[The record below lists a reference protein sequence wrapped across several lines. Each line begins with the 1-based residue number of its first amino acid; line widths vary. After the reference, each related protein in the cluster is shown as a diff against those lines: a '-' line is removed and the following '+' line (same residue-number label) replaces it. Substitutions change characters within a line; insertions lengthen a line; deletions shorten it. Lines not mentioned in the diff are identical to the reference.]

1 MRTMTVRGKKP
12 EASTSSIRKIVG
24 GAATALLTLIALI
37 LLAAPCAQAQFDTAS
52 VLGTIKDPSGA
63 GIASASVTLLSP
75 AKGVSVT
82 RQTDANGNY
91 EFTNVQPGEYSIS
104 VTAANFEK
112 EDTGQFTV
120 TVGARQ
126 RVELTL
132 RIGTDAQTVQVS
144 GAASLLETDTSDR
157 GETVGTQEAVNL
169 PLNGRAYA
177 DLSTLVPGVRE
188 SLLEVLSLP
197 SRDASYNVNGLNSMV
212 NNFQL
217 DGIDNNA
224 YQSANQGYSNEAIVP
239 SPDAI
244 QEFKVET
251 DNYSAEYGRAGGA
264 IINATIRS
272 GTNQFHGVAYDYL
285 RNTVLN
291 AYGPFIGTGVKP
303 TLVQNQFGGTL
314 GGPVKRDKLFFFGDY
329 EGLRNV
335 NRAIQ
340 TAVVPTAAQ
349 AQGIFTDA
357 QGNPIPLQNPI
368 TGAQYPEW
376 RDPGLRPESV
386 RGQRIEHPAGGCGP
400 QPKRR
405 GGWKQLR
412 LHPCQHRDREQGRWP
427 HGRLHQPA
435 VDSLCTLQPGLV
447 GLFSG
452 PQHSRV
458 GWRQQQRH
466 VVCVYQ
472 ANRRRL

>member
-1 MRTMTVRGKKP
+1 MRSNLLPATHVQMQHRTRLQKVFIGTRG
-12 EASTSSIRKIVG
+12 AVLAMVVG
-24 GAATALLTLIALI
+24 MIMV
-37 LLAAPCAQAQFDTAS
+37 PFAQAQFDSAS
-52 VLGTIKDPSGA
+52 VLGTIKDQSGSGIPSA
-63 GIASASVTLLSP
+63 TVVLLSP
-75 AKGVSVT
+75 AKGVSVE
-82 RQTDANGNY
+82 RQTDGNGNY
-91 EFTNVQPGEYSIS
+91 EFSNVQPGEYSIS
-104 VTAANFEK
+104 VTAPNFEK
-112 EDTGQFTV
+112 ADTGRFTV

-132 RIGTDAQTVQVS
+132 KIGTDAQTVNVS
-144 GAASLLETDTSDR
+144 GAASMLETDTSDR

-224 YQSANQGYSNEAIVP
+224 YQSANQGYSNEAIIP

-303 TLVQNQFGGTL
+303 TLIQNQFGGTL
-314 GGPVKRDKLFFFGDY
+314 GGPIKRDKLFFFGGY

-340 TAVVPTAAQ
+340 TAVVPTAAE
-349 AQGIFTDA
+349 AQGTFTDA
-357 QGNPIPLQNPI
+357 KGNPIPLQNPI
-368 TGAQYPEW
+368 TGAQYPNGKIPVA
-376 RDPGLRPESV
+376 DQSPFAANVLS
-386 RGQRIEHPAGGCGP
+386 I
-400 QPKRR
+400 
-405 GGWKQLR
+405 
-412 LHPCQHRDREQGRWP
+412 
-427 HGRLHQPA
+427 
-435 VDSLCTLQPGLV
+435 LQADAAPN
-447 GLFSG
+447 
-452 PQHSRV
+452 
-458 GWRQQQRH
+458 QQM
-466 VVCVYQ
+466 
-472 ANRRRL
+472 

>member
-1 MRTMTVRGKKP
+1 MRTMTVRGKNP
-12 EASTSSIRKIVG
+12 EVSTSSLRKIVSR
-24 GAATALLTLIALI
+24 TASALCI
-37 LLAAPCAQAQFDTAS
+37 LLALTLLVAPCAQAQFDTAS

-75 AKGVSVT
+75 SKGVSVV

-126 RVELTL
+126 RVDLTL

-197 SRDASYNVNGLNSMV
+197 SRDASYNVNGLNSMT

-224 YQSANQGYSNEAIVP
+224 YQSANQGYSNEAIIP

-285 RNTVLN
+285 RNTALN
-291 AYGPFIGTGVKP
+291 AFGPFIGTGVKP
-303 TLVQNQFGGTL
+303 TLVQNQFGGAF
-314 GGPVKRDKLFFFGDY
+314 GGPIKRDKLFYFAD
-329 EGLRNV
+329 
-335 NRAIQ
+335 
-340 TAVVPTAAQ
+340 P
-349 AQGIFTDA
+349 D
-357 QGNPIPLQNPI
+357 GNAL
-368 TGAQYPEW
+368 GAMQY
-376 RDPGLRPESV
+376 DPDPR
-386 RGQRIEHPAGGCGP
+386 
-400 QPKRR
+400 
-405 GGWKQLR
+405 
-412 LHPCQHRDREQGRWP
+412 
-427 HGRLHQPA
+427 
-435 VDSLCTLQPGLV
+435 
-447 GLFSG
+447 
-452 PQHSRV
+452 
-458 GWRQQQRH
+458 
-466 VVCVYQ
+466 
-472 ANRRRL
+472 

>member
-1 MRTMTVRGKKP
+1 MRTTPVHGKNP
-12 EASTSSIRKIVG
+12 QASISFILKIVSS
-24 GAATALLTLIALI
+24 AANVLRLLLALA

-52 VLGTIKDPSGA
+52 VLGTVKDPSGA

-75 AKGVSVT
+75 AKGVSVI

-91 EFTNVQPGEYSIS
+91 EFTNVQPGEYSIT
-104 VTAANFEK
+104 VTSANFEK
-112 EDTGQFTV
+112 EDTGPFTV

-126 RVELTL
+126 RVDLTL
-132 RIGTDAQTVQVS
+132 RIGTDAQTVQVT

-224 YQSANQGYSNEAIVP
+224 YQSANQGYSNEAIIP

-303 TLVQNQFGGTL
+303 TLVQNQFGGIL
-314 GGPVKRDKLFFFGDY
+314 
-329 EGLRNV
+329 
-335 NRAIQ
+335 
-340 TAVVPTAAQ
+340 AVRSSAT
-349 AQGIFTDA
+349 
-357 QGNPIPLQNPI
+357 
-368 TGAQYPEW
+368 
-376 RDPGLRPESV
+376 SSS
-386 RGQRIEHPAGGCGP
+386 
-400 QPKRR
+400 
-405 GGWKQLR
+405 
-412 LHPCQHRDREQGRWP
+412 
-427 HGRLHQPA
+427 
-435 VDSLCTLQPGLV
+435 SLVTMK
-447 GLFSG
+447 
-452 PQHSRV
+452 
-458 GWRQQQRH
+458 
-466 VVCVYQ
+466 VYGM
-472 ANRRRL
+472 